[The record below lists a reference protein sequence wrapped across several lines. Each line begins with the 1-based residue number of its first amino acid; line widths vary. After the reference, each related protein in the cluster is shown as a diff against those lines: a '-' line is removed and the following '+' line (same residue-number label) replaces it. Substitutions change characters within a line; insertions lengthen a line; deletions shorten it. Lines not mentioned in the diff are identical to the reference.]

1 MNIERCCGCIIIN
14 NNDKVLL
21 VLQRKSKCWSFP
33 KGHVE
38 NNETE
43 IETALREVK
52 EETGI
57 DVNIEASKRY
67 ELTYKINNS
76 TNKNVVYFIARPLN
90 ANVKIQ
96 EKEILDYKWCDIN
109 KVVETLTYENTKDLF
124 KKVIKDLK

>member
-76 TNKNVVYFIARPLN
+76 TNKNVVNFIARPLN

>member
-124 KKVIKDLK
+124 KKL

>member
-33 KGHVE
+33 KGYVE

>member
-1 MNIERCCGCIIIN
+1 MNIEKCCGCIVF

-21 VLQRKSKCWSFP
+21 VFQRKSKCWSFP

-96 EKEILDYKWCDIN
+96 EKRNFRL
-109 KVVETLTYENTKDLF
+109 
-124 KKVIKDLK
+124 